1 MNAAPGLGATMLAN
15 SSVPKINVRSARC
28 FSMTT
33 IVQVEYRPSLL
44 STRGAILQSL
54 GHPIISILG
63 SKAAQNLNLSNTEIG
78 AIVIG
83 HGAPRQERAELIL
96 YFKRMLPTVPVV
108 ALLRMQEE
116 SLREADY
123 NCPADNPPE
132 WVRTVTSALGG
143 IA

>member
-1 MNAAPGLGATMLAN
+1 
-15 SSVPKINVRSARC
+15 
-28 FSMTT
+28 MTT
-33 IVQVEYRPSLL
+33 IVQVEYRPTLL
-44 STRGAILQSL
+44 STRDAILQSL

-63 SKAAQNLNLSNTEIG
+63 SKAAQNLDLSNTEIG

-96 YFKRMLPTVPVV
+96 YFKRMLPTVPLV
-108 ALLRMQEE
+108 ALLRIQEE
-116 SLREADY
+116 SFSEADY
-123 NCPADNPPE
+123 NCPAASPPE